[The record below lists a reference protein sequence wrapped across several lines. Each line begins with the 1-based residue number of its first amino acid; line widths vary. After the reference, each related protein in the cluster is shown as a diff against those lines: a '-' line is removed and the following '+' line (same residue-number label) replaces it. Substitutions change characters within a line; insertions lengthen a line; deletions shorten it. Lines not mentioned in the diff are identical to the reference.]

1 MFAIERE
8 ELAALITEGISAMPQ
23 GFQEGI
29 EEQLVR
35 NALFGRITASTTSIE
50 TQLLARAASKYRQLI
65 RDEAIVKLLNCQ
77 IISIPAPICNAKVKI
92 RKGIPYIFI
101 FDGLLDMA
109 VATAEMSFVIQGLPT
124 ELDNSFPISN
134 FPDISTKAW
143 ATLISTALINRFLTH
158 GEALPNFQLLIPSPT
173 IRGHIEHALLGVVWW
188 TLLHELGHIELGHM
202 QLEEGQSRLTISK
215 EMLVNEEISIFQ
227 HQEFEADEYVFNC
240 LTDMGK
246 KAFYS
251 WTNSAL
257 GPVMMI
263 ETLLSKSKDTHPLSI
278 NRLDR
283 AYGLWRSAYE
293 ITIET
298 MPIEHLTYQKEH
310 LIRLSKAHMN
320 IKLKHESIQSK
331 GGQPILIHWSRD
343 ELFAALQNL
352 SAWFLDAGIDI
363 KPFIYSTNSGW
374 RSLFEYEQ

>member
-1 MFAIERE
+1 MLAIERE

-23 GFQEGI
+23 SFQEGI
-29 EEQLVR
+29 GEQLVR
-35 NALFGRITASTTSIE
+35 NALSGRLTASTTSVE

-65 RDEAIVKLLNCQ
+65 RDEAIEKLLNCQ
-77 IISIPAPICNAKVKI
+77 IISIPAPICNAKAKI
-92 RKGIPYIFI
+92 RQGIPYIVI

-109 VATAEMSFVIQGLPT
+109 VATIEMSYAVQGLPI
-124 ELDNSFPISN
+124 ELDNSFPKSD
-134 FPDISTKAW
+134 FPDVSTKAW
-143 ATLISTALINRFLTH
+143 TAVIFSALINRFLTH
-158 GEALPNFQLLIPSPT
+158 GEALPNFQLLISSPT
-173 IRGHIEHALLGVVWW
+173 IRGNIEHALLGTVWW

-202 QLEEGQSRLTISK
+202 QLEEGQSRLTISN
-215 EMLVNEEISIFQ
+215 EMLVNEEISMFQ

-257 GPVMMI
+257 GPVMML

-283 AYGLWRSAYE
+283 AYGLSHSLDE
-293 ITIET
+293 IAIEV
-298 MPIEHLTYQKEH
+298 MSKEH
-310 LIRLSKAHMN
+310 LIRHSKAHVN
-320 IKLKHESIQSK
+320 IKLEHESIRSM

-343 ELFAALQNL
+343 ELFAALHTL
-352 SAWFLDAGIDI
+352 STWFLDAGVDI
-363 KPFIYSTNSGW
+363 NPFIYSTNSGW
-374 RSLFEYEQ
+374 RSLFEYGQ